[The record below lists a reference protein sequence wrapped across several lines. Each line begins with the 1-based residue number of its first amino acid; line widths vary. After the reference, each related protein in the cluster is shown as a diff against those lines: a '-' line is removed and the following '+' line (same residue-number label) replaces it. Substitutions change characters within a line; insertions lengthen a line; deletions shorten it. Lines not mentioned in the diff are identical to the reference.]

1 MFLCII
7 SQMFAKLKFGK
18 SVNSDIWQTC
28 QIATFTLFPNLSFPN
43 ISEMMQT
50 DVPLVIYNTINTCLK
65 HSGWHKMTTY
75 QQLWNFF
82 SMHGKKFPCMEIFFP
97 YMEIFFHL
105 LKFFS
110 MRENFFFMVSQIWR
124 PNRFGYFQGV
134 RNLPQKVPDISLW
147 FFWTP
152 GFAPAIGVV
161 T

>member
-7 SQMFAKLKFGK
+7 SQMFAKFKFRK

-75 QQLWNFF
+75 QQLWKFF
-82 SMHGKKFPCMEIFFP
+82 SMHGKKFPWMENFFP
-97 YMEIFFHL
+97 YMEKNFHAWKKNPWEPFGWPFNVPKV
-105 LKFFS
+105 LKTCPKVI
-110 MRENFFFMVSQIWR
+110 RG
-124 PNRFGYFQGV
+124 GYHCMAG
-134 RNLPQKVPDISLW
+134 P
-147 FFWTP
+147 
-152 GFAPAIGVV
+152 
-161 T
+161 